1 MAATGAAAS
10 PSLRVLFVTHNIP
23 RWTGDVAGSFVLRL
37 ATALRAH
44 DVAIDV
50 IAPGGAGLAA
60 HDTLDDIPI
69 TRVRYAANA
78 DMTLAYGGTMAE
90 AVRGSWRARWTF
102 VRLLRALRRESQRAI
117 AAARRADAP
126 YDLVHV
132 HWWFPAGLA
141 LWRAFP
147 AGRPPVVI
155 TMHGSDVRLA
165 EHVAAAHPV
174 MRAVLR
180 GAAAV
185 TAVSSWLADTA
196 QRIARRDVSVSPIEV
211 APMPVDATQMLAGGD
226 EATVARRGVLFV
238 GRLNAQKGL
247 RDLLDAM
254 GRTPRGAGSW
264 WAQLPLHV
272 VGDGPDGDAL
282 RAHAASLGL
291 ADRITWEGTLTSAEV
306 AARYRAAQV
315 VVMPSRG
322 EGLGLVAVEAQLC
335 GTPVVAYADGGLLDA
350 VRPEHGGTL
359 VTPGDC
365 EALAGAIAHVVGD
378 AHLARRLGEAAREFA
393 RGRFTPDAVAR
404 RYLDIY
410 RDALLTGDRR

>member
-1 MAATGAAAS
+1 M
-10 PSLRVLFVTHNIP
+10 
-23 RWTGDVAGSFVLRL
+23 AGSFVLRL
-37 ATALRAH
+37 AVALRAH
-44 DVAIDV
+44 EVDVDV

-60 HDTLDDIPI
+60 HDTLDDIRI
-69 TRVRYAANA
+69 TRARYAADA
-78 DMTLAYGGTMAE
+78 EMTLAYGGTMAE

-102 VRLLRALRRESQRAI
+102 LRLLRALRRETRRAVQS
-117 AAARRADAP
+117 ARRNGTP

-132 HWWFPAGLA
+132 HWWFPSGLA
-141 LWRAFP
+141 LWRAMP
-147 AGRPPVVI
+147 AGKPPTVL

-165 EHVAAAHPV
+165 EHVAPAHPV

-196 QRIARRDVSVSPIEV
+196 QRIVQRGVSSAPIEV
-211 APMPVDATQMLAGGD
+211 APMPVDATQLLASGD
-226 EATVARRGVLFV
+226 DAASPRHGVLFV

-254 GRTPRGAGSW
+254 ARTPRGAGDT

-272 VGDGPDGDAL
+272 VGDGPDAVAL
-282 RAHAASLGL
+282 RAHAAALGL
-291 ADRITWEGTLTSAEV
+291 ADRITWEGTLTPHEV

-350 VRPEHGGTL
+350 VRPEYGGTL

-365 EALAGAIAHVVGD
+365 DALAGAIAHVTGD
-378 AHLARRLGEAAREFA
+378 AHRARRLGESAREFVRA
-393 RGRFTPDAVAR
+393 RFTPDAVAR

-410 RDALLTGDRR
+410 RDALMVGAHR